1 MMGARKRNRAEKL
14 KEERKKQ
21 YFAVLNGCPV
31 APRKMRL
38 VADQVRG
45 KEVNNALDILRFNP
59 KAASSYLEKLL
70 LSAISNWQNKN
81 EGVRIEDSNLIVSE
95 VQVNPGRTLKRI
107 RPEAMGRAHLIRK
120 RSNHVKIWLKN
131 LNETAEEPEK
141 SAPEKAE
148 NTNKKAENST
158 NDTNKQE

>member
-21 YFAVLNGCPV
+21 YFAVLSSCPV

-45 KEVNNALDILRFNP
+45 KEVNKALDILRFNP
-59 KAASSYLEKLL
+59 KAASDYLEKLL

-81 EGVRIEDSNLIVSE
+81 EGVRIEDSYLIVSE
-95 VQVNPGRTLKRI
+95 IRVDKARTLKRI

-120 RSNHVKIWLKN
+120 RSSHVTLFLENMNEAKQVEQEVTEDVDKEDNKQHI
-131 LNETAEEPEK
+131 NETQ
-141 SAPEKAE
+141 
-148 NTNKKAENST
+148 NN
-158 NDTNKQE
+158 QE